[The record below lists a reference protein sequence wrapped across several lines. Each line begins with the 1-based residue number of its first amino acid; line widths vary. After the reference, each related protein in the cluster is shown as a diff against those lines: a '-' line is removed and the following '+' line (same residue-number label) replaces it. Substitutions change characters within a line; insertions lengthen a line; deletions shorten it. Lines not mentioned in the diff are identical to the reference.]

1 MIELCGPGLELLGSV
16 VDVAVRRPRLLL
28 LRQRLN
34 SVTCF
39 RWGSRMSIPGLK
51 ASVTTLCALLLMGQ
65 ALVAQAGPDLPDFTA
80 LVEQASPAVV
90 NISTRQKVPDNL
102 AANEGQLNVP
112 DLEGMPPMFREFF
125 EHNFPQVPRT
135 PGGGRQRE
143 AQSLGSGFII
153 SADGYVLTNNHVI
166 ADADEIIV
174 RLSDRSELEAK
185 LIGTDPRSDVALL
198 KVEGK
203 GLPTVKLG
211 KSEDLKVGEWVLA
224 IGSPFGFDHSVTAG
238 IVSAKGR
245 SLPNE
250 SYVPFIQTDVAIN
263 PGNSGGPLFNLA
275 GEVVGINSQIF
286 TRSGGFMGL
295 SFAIPMSVA
304 LDVAD
309 QLKSDG
315 KVSRGWLGVVIQEVS
330 KDLAESFGLDKPAG
344 ALVAQVL
351 EGGPAAQGGLQVGD
365 VILSL
370 DGQQIVMS
378 ADLPHLVGTL
388 KPGSAAEL
396 DVVRDGSR
404 KKLKLTIGALPED
417 DEALAQ
423 AATGVERSS
432 NRLGVKV
439 VELTDE
445 QKRGLDL
452 KGGVVIS
459 EVQDGPAA
467 LIGLRPGDVITHLN
481 NEAIDSATTFAEVAQ
496 ALPKNRS
503 VSMRV
508 LRQGRASFIT
518 FKLAD

>member
-1 MIELCGPGLELLGSV
+1 
-16 VDVAVRRPRLLL
+16 
-28 LRQRLN
+28 
-34 SVTCF
+34 
-39 RWGSRMSIPGLK
+39 MSKLGLK
-51 ASVTTLCALLLMGQ
+51 SSFTALFAMLLMGQ
-65 ALVAQAGPDLPDFTA
+65 ALVVQASLPDFTE

-90 NISTRQKVPDNL
+90 NISTRQKMPDR
-102 AANEGQLNVP
+102 AVAGSGQLNMP
-112 DLEGMPPMFREFF
+112 DLEGLPPMFREFF
-125 EHNFPQVPRT
+125 ERNIPQVPRA

-185 LIGTDPRSDVALL
+185 LVGADPRSDVALL
-198 KVEGK
+198 KVEGS

-211 KSEDLKVGEWVLA
+211 KSQELKVGEWVLA

-304 LDVAD
+304 MDVAD
-309 QLKSDG
+309 QLKAEG
-315 KVSRGWLGVVIQEVS
+315 KVSRGWLGVVIQEVN
-330 KDLAESFGLDKPAG
+330 KDLAESFGLDRPAG

-351 EGGPAAQGGLQVGD
+351 EDGPAAKGGLQVGD

-370 DGQQIVMS
+370 DGKPIIMS
-378 ADLPHLVGTL
+378 ADLPHLVGAL
-388 KPGSAAEL
+388 KPGSSAEL
-396 DVVRDGSR
+396 NVVRDGAR
-404 KKLKLTIGALPED
+404 KKLKLSIGALPED
-417 DEALAQ
+417 GEVLAG
-423 AATGVERSS
+423 AATPGVERSS

-439 VELTDE
+439 VELTAE
-445 QKRGLDL
+445 QKKSLDL

-481 NEAIDSATTFAEVAQ
+481 NQAINSAKTFTEVAQ

>member
-1 MIELCGPGLELLGSV
+1 MPSLKSTFSALLAVLLLGQA
-16 VDVAVRRPRLLL
+16 VA
-28 LRQRLN
+28 
-34 SVTCF
+34 
-39 RWGSRMSIPGLK
+39 
-51 ASVTTLCALLLMGQ
+51 
-65 ALVAQAGPDLPDFTA
+65 AQAQLPDFTA
-80 LVEQASPAVV
+80 LVEDASPAVV
-90 NISTRQKVPDNL
+90 NISTRQKIPER
-102 AANEGQLNVP
+102 AATGSGQLAIP
-112 DLEGMPPMFREFF
+112 DLEGLPPMFREFF
-125 EHNFPQVPRT
+125 ERNIPQVPRA

-153 SADGYVLTNNHVI
+153 SGDGYVLTNNHVI

-198 KVEGK
+198 KVEGEN
-203 GLPTVKLG
+203 LPTVKLG

-304 LDVAD
+304 MDVAD

-315 KVSRGWLGVVIQEVS
+315 KVSRGWLGVVIQEVN

-351 EGGPAAQGGLQVGD
+351 EGGPADKGGLQVGD

-370 DGQQIVMS
+370 NGQPIIMS
-378 ADLPHLVGTL
+378 GDLPHRVGGL
-388 KPGSAAEL
+388 KPGSKAEL
-396 DVVRDGSR
+396 DVVREGAR
-404 KKLKLTIGALPED
+404 KKLQLTIGALPED
-417 DEALAQ
+417 GEALAGST
-423 AATGVERSS
+423 APGVERSS

-445 QKRGLDL
+445 QKKGLDL
-452 KGGVVIS
+452 KGGVVIT
-459 EVQDGPAA
+459 EVLDGPAA
-467 LIGLRPGDVITHLN
+467 LIGLRAGDVITHLN
-481 NEAIDSATTFAEVAQ
+481 NQAIDSAKTFTQVAQ
-496 ALPKNRS
+496 SLPKNRS

-518 FKLAD
+518 FKLAE

>member
-1 MIELCGPGLELLGSV
+1 M
-16 VDVAVRRPRLLL
+16 
-28 LRQRLN
+28 
-34 SVTCF
+34 
-39 RWGSRMSIPGLK
+39 
-51 ASVTTLCALLLMGQ
+51 LLMGQ
-65 ALVAQAGPDLPDFTA
+65 ALLAQASLPDFTE

-90 NISTRQKVPDNL
+90 NISTRQKLPDR
-102 AANEGQLNVP
+102 AAAGAGQLNVP
-112 DLEGMPPMFREFF
+112 DLEGLPPMFREFF
-125 EHNFPQVPRT
+125 ERNIPQMPRT

-174 RLSDRSELEAK
+174 RLADRSELEAK

-198 KVEGK
+198 KIEAT
-203 GLPTVKLG
+203 GLPIVKLG
-211 KSEDLKVGEWVLA
+211 KSEELKVGEWVLA

-304 LDVAD
+304 MDVAD
-309 QLKSDG
+309 QLKAEG
-315 KVSRGWLGVVIQEVS
+315 KVSRGWLGVVIQEVN

-351 EGGPAAQGGLQVGD
+351 EDGPAAKGGLQVGD

-370 DGQQIVMS
+370 DGKPIIMS
-378 ADLPHLVGTL
+378 ADLPHLVGAL
-388 KPGSAAEL
+388 KPGARAEL
-396 DVVRDGSR
+396 DVVRDGAR

-417 DEALAQ
+417 GEALAGN
-423 AATGVERSS
+423 AAPGVERSS

-439 VELTDE
+439 VELSAE
-445 QKRGLDL
+445 QKKSLDL

-459 EVQDGPAA
+459 EVQEGPAA

-481 NEAIDSATTFAEVAQ
+481 NESINSAKTFTEVAQ

>member
-1 MIELCGPGLELLGSV
+1 MSKPGLRS
-16 VDVAVRRPRLLL
+16 
-28 LRQRLN
+28 
-34 SVTCF
+34 TF
-39 RWGSRMSIPGLK
+39 
-51 ASVTTLCALLLMGQ
+51 TTLCAMLLMGQ
-65 ALVAQAGPDLPDFTA
+65 ALLAQASLPDFTE

-90 NISTRQKVPDNL
+90 NISTRQKLPDR
-102 AANEGQLNVP
+102 AAAGAGQLNVP
-112 DLEGMPPMFREFF
+112 DLEGLPPMFREFF
-125 EHNFPQVPRT
+125 ERNIPQMPRT

-174 RLSDRSELEAK
+174 RLADRSELEAK

-198 KVEGK
+198 KIEAT
-203 GLPTVKLG
+203 GLPIVKLG
-211 KSEDLKVGEWVLA
+211 KSEELKVGEWVLA

-304 LDVAD
+304 MDVAD
-309 QLKSDG
+309 QLKAEG
-315 KVSRGWLGVVIQEVS
+315 KVSRGWLGVVIQEVN

-351 EGGPAAQGGLQVGD
+351 EDGPAAKGGLQVGD

-370 DGQQIVMS
+370 DGKPIIMS
-378 ADLPHLVGTL
+378 ADLPHLVGAL
-388 KPGSAAEL
+388 KPGARAEL
-396 DVVRDGSR
+396 DVVRDGAR

-417 DEALAQ
+417 GEALAGN
-423 AATGVERSS
+423 AAPGVERSS

-439 VELTDE
+439 VELSAE
-445 QKRGLDL
+445 QKKSLDL

-459 EVQDGPAA
+459 EVQEGPAA

-481 NEAIDSATTFAEVAQ
+481 NESINSAKTFTEVAQ

>member
-1 MIELCGPGLELLGSV
+1 MLSLKSPLSGLLALCLLGQISL
-16 VDVAVRRPRLLL
+16 AR
-28 LRQRLN
+28 
-34 SVTCF
+34 
-39 RWGSRMSIPGLK
+39 
-51 ASVTTLCALLLMGQ
+51 AE
-65 ALVAQAGPDLPDFTA
+65 LPEFTE

-90 NISTRQKVPDNL
+90 NISTRQKLPQRDV
-102 AANEGQLNVP
+102 AVQGQMP
-112 DLEGMPPMFREFF
+112 DLEGLPPMFREFF
-125 EHNFPQVPRT
+125 ERSIPQMPRG
-135 PGGGRQRE
+135 PGGRQRE

-153 SADGYVLTNNHVI
+153 SDDGYVLTNNHVV

-185 LIGTDPRSDVALL
+185 LIGADPRTDVALL

-211 KSEDLKVGEWVLA
+211 KSDELKVGEWVLA

-250 SYVPFIQTDVAIN
+250 NYVPFIQTDVAIN
-263 PGNSGGPLFNLA
+263 PGNSGGPLFNLD

-295 SFAIPMSVA
+295 SFAIPITVA
-304 LDVAD
+304 MDVAN
-309 QLKSDG
+309 QLKADG
-315 KVSRGWLGVVIQEVS
+315 KVSRGWLGVVIQEVN

-351 EGGPAAQGGLQVGD
+351 ENGPAAKGGLQVGD

-370 DGQQIVMS
+370 NGQPIVMS
-378 ADLPHLVGTL
+378 ADLPHLVGAL
-388 KPGSAAEL
+388 KSGSKAEL
-396 DVVRDGSR
+396 EVVREGSR
-404 KKLKLTIGALPED
+404 KTIKLEVGALPED
-417 DEALAQ
+417 EGEIALGDAG
-423 AATGVERSS
+423 GVERSS
-432 NRLGVKV
+432 NRLGVSV
-439 VELTDE
+439 VELSAE
-445 QKRGLDL
+445 QKKALDL
-452 KGGVVIS
+452 RGGVVIK
-459 EVQDGPAA
+459 EVQNGPAA

-481 NEAIDSATTFAEVAQ
+481 NQAIDSAKTFDQVATK
-496 ALPKNRS
+496 LPANRS

-518 FKLAD
+518 FKLAE